1 MATIH
6 FLFVLIH
13 VGAMSIS
20 KYDIEKG
27 RYIDAVKNA
36 YGSYVKRGGDGD
48 AVLKIRG
55 ETLGYNQIF
64 LRACNMNMDMDMDMI
79 QHQSIQKLFAAF
91 CGSGCPLRIDGDRH
105 LPNKGDVVVDL
116 GCGAGHD
123 SILAG
128 GLVGPTGHVFG
139 IDFTQA
145 MLDQSQRNVDIHANA
160 KSDKN
165 NNSSMFG
172 FAPFTFCRGSIDN
185 PPELL
190 TSHANVGLKEGI
202 ADVVISNGVFNLCTD
217 ISLAFQSA
225 FDLLK
230 PGGKFLLNDL
240 CIVEENAK
248 KMISCTIGDEATS

>member
-6 FLFVLIH
+6 FLFVLTH

-27 RYIDAVKNA
+27 RYIDEVKNA

-64 LRACNMNMDMDMDMI
+64 LRACNMDMDMI

-139 IDFTQA
+139 INFTQA

-160 KSDKN
+160 KSDE
-165 NNSSMFG
+165 
-172 FAPFTFCRGSIDN
+172 SITAACLGL
-185 PPELL
+185 PLL
-190 TSHANVGLKEGI
+190 HFVEVALIILQSFSHPMLMS
-202 ADVVISNGVFNLCTD
+202 D
-217 ISLAFQSA
+217 
-225 FDLLK
+225 
-230 PGGKFLLNDL
+230 
-240 CIVEENAK
+240 
-248 KMISCTIGDEATS
+248 